1 MLKNIQYHIII
12 MFRVGFRQL
21 VNDYHYQYSRQIFI
35 GNLQGAIEFVDGFNI
50 LSLCC
55 SVIIDNFKKSYKIQS
70 LIIISIL

>member
-21 VNDYHYQYSRQIFI
+21 VNDYNYQYSQIFI

>member
-1 MLKNIQYHIII
+1 

-21 VNDYHYQYSRQIFI
+21 VNDYNYQYSQIFI
-35 GNLQGAIEFVDGFNI
+35 GNLQGAIEFVHGFNI

>member
-1 MLKNIQYHIII
+1 

-21 VNDYHYQYSRQIFI
+21 VNDNNYQYSQIFI

-55 SVIIDNFKKSYKIQS
+55 SVIIDNFKKK
-70 LIIISIL
+70 L